1 MIGFELLSAAFLLS
15 FACAQ
20 ILDPPG
26 NVSSGYVEP
35 SGPQALSL
43 GESDNSQQ
51 ISWFFTPNGFA
62 VVDGD
67 IIYGR
72 IEDFNRAV
80 VNITYNSESDL
91 NTAGATASATTNA
104 TAPAR
109 RRNIIPPAHHAVKRA
124 NSVFPGSS
132 GLWPDGNILYRYADQ
147 ETENSLSLYTDA
159 AANIWQEAVPCLN
172 FTKVP
177 NGVGGSDPI
186 VTIYANIPNQGYC
199 LASLG
204 YSPFGTFMSLDTGG
218 ACGVPELI
226 HEWGEFSILHPP
238 LLLRVLADSP

>member
-1 MIGFELLSAAFLLS
+1 MIGFELLSAASMLS

-20 ILDPPG
+20 ILVPPG

-35 SGPQALSL
+35 SGPQALSFSV
-43 GESDNSQQ
+43 SDNAQQ
-51 ISWFFTPNGFA
+51 TSWFYTPNGFA

-72 IEDFNRAV
+72 FEDFNQAV
-80 VNITYNSESDL
+80 INITYNSESDL
-91 NTAGATASATTNA
+91 NTAGATATANA

-109 RRNIIPPAHHAVKRA
+109 RRSIIPQAHHPVKRA

-132 GLWPDGNILYRYADQ
+132 ELWPDGNIPYRYADQ
-147 ETENSLSLYTDA
+147 ESEDSLSFYTEA
-159 AANIWQEAVPCLN
+159 ATNAWQEAVPCLN
-172 FTKVP
+172 FTKLP

-204 YSPFGTFMSLDTGG
+204 FSPFGTFMSLDTGG
-218 ACGVPELI
+218 GCGVPELI
-226 HEWGEFSILHPP
+226 HEWGEVSILHPP
-238 LLLRVLADSP
+238 PLPRVLADSP

>member
-1 MIGFELLSAAFLLS
+1 MIGFELSSAVFLLS

-26 NVSSGYVEP
+26 NVSSGYVAP

-43 GESDNSQQ
+43 GESDNAQQ
-51 ISWFFTPNGFA
+51 TSWFFTPNGFA
-62 VVDGD
+62 VMDGD

-80 VNITYNSESDL
+80 INITYNSESDL
-91 NTAGATASATTNA
+91 NTAGANA

-109 RRNIIPPAHHAVKRA
+109 RRSIISPAYHGVKRA

-147 ETENSLSLYTDA
+147 ETENSLSFYTEA
-159 AANIWQEAVPCLN
+159 AANIWQEVVPCLN
-172 FTKVP
+172 FTKMP

-204 YSPFGTFMSLDTGG
+204 YSPFGTFMSLDTT
-218 ACGVPELI
+218 CGVPELI

-238 LLLRVLADSP
+238 PLFRVCADSP